1 MCGPFVVDVL
11 GEVAP
16 APEATSVTS
25 PPRLST
31 PGGSLIGA
39 SATSPDLR
47 PGRTPSPPA
56 NWLRNWQRPGERRCA
71 RRFASRGVGGRWVGA
86 RHAAAAHV
94 VVMATQRARLSTVPA
109 ADRLMTVEEVS
120 NYLQVPIRTLYR
132 WRVEGEGPLGIR
144 IGKYVRYRRSDLD
157 SWLADRFRDAR

>member
-1 MCGPFVVDVL
+1 
-11 GEVAP
+11 
-16 APEATSVTS
+16 
-25 PPRLST
+25 
-31 PGGSLIGA
+31 
-39 SATSPDLR
+39 
-47 PGRTPSPPA
+47 
-56 NWLRNWQRPGERRCA
+56 
-71 RRFASRGVGGRWVGA
+71 
-86 RHAAAAHV
+86 
-94 VVMATQRARLSTVPA
+94 MATQRAPLSTVPT